1 VRRNRPSDVGAVPK
15 YINRWVT
22 DKHVF
27 ARKRQSIKG
36 GTVAID
42 CSGSM
47 HFNAQDI
54 EEVISLLPASS
65 IVGYAGVGETYA
77 RNNNMPEGVIEVFAK
92 NQRTIENYDDTYIY
106 SRGYGENFV
115 DVPAI
120 LWLASQPKPRMLV
133 SDMEVVAYNVGKT
146 SNYVYGDE
154 LKDYCEDLCHK
165 HDIVIL
171 RDIDEAK
178 EFAKTIRKR

>member
-1 VRRNRPSDVGAVPK
+1 
-15 YINRWVT
+15 
-22 DKHVF
+22 
-27 ARKRQSIKG
+27 
-36 GTVAID
+36 
-42 CSGSM
+42 
-47 HFNAQDI
+47 
-54 EEVISLLPASS
+54 
-65 IVGYAGVGETYA
+65 
-77 RNNNMPEGVIEVFAK
+77 
-92 NQRTIENYDDTYIY
+92 
-106 SRGYGENFV
+106 
-115 DVPAI
+115 
-120 LWLASQPKPRMLV
+120 MLV

>member
-1 VRRNRPSDVGAVPK
+1 
-15 YINRWVT
+15 
-22 DKHVF
+22 
-27 ARKRQSIKG
+27 
-36 GTVAID
+36 
-42 CSGSM
+42 M

-65 IVGYAGVGETYA
+65 IVGYAGVGENYA

-92 NQRTIENYDDTYIY
+92 NQRTIANYDDTYI
-106 SRGYGENFV
+106 SSNGYGENYV

-133 SDMEVVAYNVGKT
+133 SDMEVVAYNAHEGS
-146 SNYVYGDE
+146 SNYVHGDE
-154 LKDYCEDLCHK
+154 LRDYCEDLCRK

-171 RDIDEAK
+171 QDIDEAK